1 MVGYMEVMEG
11 CLGQDSGLGSG
22 LEELCLVCRALGC
35 LSQLRSLPPLSLFCL
50 DALVSGIPVLVDSN
64 DILLVRQWCIRTG
77 FNVLKGPF
85 Y

>member
-1 MVGYMEVMEG
+1 MEVMEG

-35 LSQLRSLPPLSLFCL
+35 LSQLRSLPPLSLVCL